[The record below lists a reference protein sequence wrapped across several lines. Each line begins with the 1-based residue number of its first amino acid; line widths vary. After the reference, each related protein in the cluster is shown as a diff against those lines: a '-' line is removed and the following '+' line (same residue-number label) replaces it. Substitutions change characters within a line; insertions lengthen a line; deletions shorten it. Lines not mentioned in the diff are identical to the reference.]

1 MAVMSK
7 NSEVM
12 QAKKDVVEG
21 LKEQIQKASGLVV
34 IDYRGLT
41 VAQDTEFRAEFRK
54 NNVEYKVIKNRMM
67 KLALNELGYHEFDE
81 ALNGFAQSL
90 SAMTMS
96 LLPLKVV
103 AESIKKFNKM
113 EIKAG
118 LADGK
123 YATVDE
129 VVALSKIPNKETLIG
144 QLLGMLTSPMRSLAV
159 VLNEHAKQLG

>member
-81 ALNGFAQSL
+81 ALNGP
-90 SAMTMS
+90 SAVAIS
-96 LLPLKVV
+96 YDDVVAPAKVV